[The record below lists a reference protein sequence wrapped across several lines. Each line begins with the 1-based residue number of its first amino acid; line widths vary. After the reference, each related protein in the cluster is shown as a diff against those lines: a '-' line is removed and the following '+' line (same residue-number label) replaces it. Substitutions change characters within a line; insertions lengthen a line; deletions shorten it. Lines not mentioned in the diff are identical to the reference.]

1 MKVTEQIKLGS
12 QPESAYDRALQ
23 VVLVPLLTAISIK
36 LNQLGEGRLAAKD
49 NLRTAAPTTGT
60 WQQGDEINHSAPVEA
75 GAPGTKYVI
84 QGWMCVASGTPG
96 TWVQKR
102 YLTGN

>member
-1 MKVTEQIKLGS
+1 MKLTEQIRLGN
-12 QPESAYDRALQ
+12 PESKYDRMLQ
-23 VVLVPLLTAISIK
+23 VALVPLLQQTAIK
-36 LNQLGEGRLAAKD
+36 VNLLGEGRLSAKD

-60 WQQGDEINHSAPVEA
+60 WEQGDEVNHSAPVEA

-84 QGWMCVASGTPG
+84 QGWICVASGTPG